1 VNPKSS
7 PLLLTHPRS
16 ERSRST
22 TAPFHP
28 NQALP
33 LGVDRV
39 HGENTGSIP
48 VGRAKHI
55 NGLVR
60 EVRDRHDRWPSCE
73 GRRRALSYCGST
85 CRPACAFRPAKL
97 GAWIPLRPSA
107 FSPSRQCLCAM
118 RWRDVVIGSCCC
130 SPFRALSG
138 LSTASFREL
147 GHLAWSRQSGQWS
160 PCGAGSRRHISDFCI
175 DPRLLAERPPLLDEP
190 RSRSRPAHHAFKR
203 LSQRTNETPER
214 ATSGASLS
222 CARPRGRLRSNPAL
236 GNRCLLLQR
245 ADVLGRTPDPQNRS

>member
-1 VNPKSS
+1 LRGSS
-7 PLLLTHPRS
+7 QSAVVLRFYL
-16 ERSRST
+16 ST
-22 TAPFHP
+22 
-28 NQALP
+28 
-33 LGVDRV
+33 RV
-39 HGENTGSIP
+39 
-48 VGRAKHI
+48 R
-55 NGLVR
+55 
-60 EVRDRHDRWPSCE
+60 
-73 GRRRALSYCGST
+73 
-85 CRPACAFRPAKL
+85 AFRPAKL

-107 FSPSRQCLCAM
+107 FSPSRQCLCAT

-236 GNRCLLLQR
+236 IAACFFSAQTCLGVRLIPKTDHERFRFGGNREPQFM
-245 ADVLGRTPDPQNRS
+245 RTLMIGHRGNSHFARCRH